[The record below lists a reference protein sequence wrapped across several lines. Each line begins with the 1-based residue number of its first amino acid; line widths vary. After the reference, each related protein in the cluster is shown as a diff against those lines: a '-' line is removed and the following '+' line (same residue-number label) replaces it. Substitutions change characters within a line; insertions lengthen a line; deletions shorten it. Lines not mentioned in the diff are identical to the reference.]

1 MVVLAEI
8 VLYLIKAIVMSW
20 DAITGWAYRLVYRS
34 DKRVEN
40 FNKVRAG
47 HVISILVGKAS
58 VMIPV
63 KT

>member
-20 DAITGWAYRLVYRS
+20 DAIIGWAYRLVYRS

-40 FNKVRAG
+40 FNKVRA
-47 HVISILVGKAS
+47 
-58 VMIPV
+58 
-63 KT
+63 